1 MGKACAFS
9 LMRLLPQ
16 VFVSLFTI
24 AAATA
29 QGSYQAEFYAAKEI
43 QKTDVPAAIE
53 GMKRSFHLAV
63 EAGNADYATSAGLN
77 GAYQMYESKKSIEAG
92 RFSREVITAL
102 DALDYQTVDGD
113 ALRRVQLFGLMER
126 GLQTEGKIGA
136 AWQAN
141 RAAAETLRG
150 KKLSADG
157 DGRSITVAELKN
169 LPPALRSYGWRLVE
183 READMLDFVGR
194 SLEARTLLEQA
205 VAALGDDWQRIPK
218 LEQFYAFKLRARLCE
233 LLDYLGYEKQALDA
247 QQALLHSG
255 ADLAEVRSSH
265 LTLQINFLR
274 NLSQWDGPSEKLLD
288 QAREIGASI
297 DASNSVNNSTRLL
310 AKMELDLRHSQ
321 EALAALNADAK
332 KQNALGQF
340 LESAYAD
347 RDSLVSR
354 AEAGEANLDSEF
366 IALLAKMRAQGNKR
380 GEPNIYKE
388 YGSYLIAC
396 NRPGEAI
403 PLFQEALR
411 LKRSFGLILHEPTLL
426 SSIFNARIASGDIEG
441 AKVTLAELSAFITQ
455 YEKELPTARR
465 VLAEIFRA
473 FALGKLGE
481 KDAAKASLDL
491 ARRLAVD
498 LPEYRRRLLQ
508 PDQEEAIINPDKIT
522 PPATIVAAR
531 LPIQPLEVVTVAAP
545 KIEAHTRFVVANP
558 NYASVR
564 GQWLIAGPGAVANPA
579 GTVNF
584 TVGKPDV
591 TLLLAQTVISGGEA
605 TLTASMAA
613 AESVDTAKVSVVWR
627 QPGFPDSDGSIWN
640 VQWSAASAG
649 RVVLDASQ
657 IETNPFR
664 SISLFH
670 EMAVPLG
677 EITGI
682 PFRLKSPVPLRFEYY
697 DPATQELL
705 AIDANGNGDFTE
717 TGDLHNR
724 GPSGIACAMAPV
736 KSAAASV
743 TVEIRIFAP
752 SGEALAITPALV
764 LETEIYRNNTW
775 IKEAESVLK

>member
-1 MGKACAFS
+1 
-9 LMRLLPQ
+9 MRLLPL

-24 AAATA
+24 AVATG
-29 QGSYQAEFYAAKEI
+29 QGSYQSEFYAAKNLG
-43 QKTDVPAAIE
+43 KTDPQAAIE
-53 GMKRSFHLAV
+53 GMKRGFHLAV
-63 EAGNADYATSAGLN
+63 EAGNADYATAAGLN
-77 GAYQMYESKKSIEAG
+77 GAYLMYENGKRVEAG
-92 RFSREVITAL
+92 RFAREVITAL
-102 DALDYQTVDGD
+102 DALDDETAGGD

-126 GLQTEGKIGA
+126 GLHTEGKIGA

-150 KKLSADG
+150 KKLTADG
-157 DGRSITVAELKN
+157 DGRPITVEELKN
-169 LPPALRSYGWRLVE
+169 LPPALRSFGWRLVE
-183 READMLDFVGR
+183 RESDMLDFVGR
-194 SLEARTLLEQA
+194 SLEARALLEQA

-233 LLDYLGYEKQALDA
+233 LLDYLGYEKQAIDT
-247 QQALLHSG
+247 QQALLVSG
-255 ADLAEVRSSH
+255 ADLVEVRSSH
-265 LTLQINFLR
+265 LTLQINLLR
-274 NLSQWDGPSEKLLD
+274 NLSQWDGPSEKLLEH
-288 QAREIGASI
+288 ARGIGARI
-297 DASNSVNNSTRLL
+297 EASNSGNTAARLL
-310 AKMELDLRHSQ
+310 AKMELDLRQSQ
-321 EALAALNADAK
+321 EALDALKADAK

-354 AEAGEANLDSEF
+354 AESGEANLDPEF

-380 GEPNIYKE
+380 GEPNLYKE
-388 YGSYLIAC
+388 YGSYLMTR
-396 NRPGEAI
+396 NRPSEAT

-411 LKRSFGLILHEPTLL
+411 LKRSFGLILHEPALL
-426 SSIFNARIASGDIEG
+426 SSIFNARIASGDIDG
-441 AKVTLAELSAFITQ
+441 AKGTLAELDAFITR
-455 YEKELPTARR
+455 YEKELPAARR

-473 FALGKLGE
+473 SALGKLGE
-481 KDAAKASLDL
+481 KDAAKASLAL

-508 PDQEEAIINPDKIT
+508 PDQEEGIINPDKT
-522 PPATIVAAR
+522 APPATTVATR
-531 LPIQPLEVVTVAAP
+531 LRIQPLEVVTVIAP
-545 KIEAHTRFVVANP
+545 KMEAHTRFVLTNP
-558 NYASVR
+558 NPAGVR
-564 GQWLIAGPGAVANPA
+564 GLWLITGPGAVATTA
-579 GTVNF
+579 GDVHF
-584 TVGKPDV
+584 TAGKPDA
-591 TLLLAQTVISGGEA
+591 TLPVAQAVPSGGESVIMVA
-605 TLTASMAA
+605 MTAADSIDA
-613 AESVDTAKVSVVWR
+613 AKVSVVWR
-627 QPGFPDSDGSIWN
+627 QPGVADSEASTWN
-640 VQWSAASAG
+640 VQWSADNAG

-657 IETNPFR
+657 IEANPFR

-670 EMAVPLG
+670 EMAVPIG

-736 KSAAASV
+736 KSAAATI

-752 SGEALAITPALV
+752 SGDALAITPALV